1 MNIVTYKL
9 TFLLQLVFNSVGFS
23 KEITVPTIFESWNVL
38 QESDVWIGWTMK
50 DDIQWCQAE
59 KVLPFD
65 IKKIASII
73 EDKGNYPNVF
83 KRIEDTAILDADVV
97 HISLDMPF
105 PFSGRDYIVRY
116 VSNITDNEYT
126 YTFTA
131 YDEIKV
137 PERKNYVRL
146 INAGGRWNVTT
157 LEKGKTKVT
166 YTWNGELRGD
176 FPNWALERAWKVQ
189 GTEVMNWLYKAL
201 K

>member
-1 MNIVTYKL
+1 MNTVTYKL

-50 DDIQWCQAE
+50 DDIQWCKAE
-59 KVLPFD
+59 KILPFE
-65 IKKIASII
+65 INQISTII

-83 KRIEDTAILDADVV
+83 KRIEDAVILSYDIV

-105 PFSGRDYIVRY
+105 PFSGRDYIVKF
-116 VSNITDNEYT
+116 VTEKTDQEYS

-131 YDEIKV
+131 SDEIV
-137 PERKNYVRL
+137 IPEREHYVRL
-146 INAGGRWNVTT
+146 IHAGGRWKLARMNNNN
-157 LEKGKTKVT
+157 TKVS

-176 FPNWALERAWKVQ
+176 FPDWALERAWKVQ
-189 GTEVMNWLYKAL
+189 GTEVLNWLNEAL